1 MNARRYGFLIVI
13 GLAILQA
20 ALAVLRSYELFQ
32 IGADLTKRGAIF
44 VPLMGLITLAS
55 AGTVIAMALLY
66 CLFAYGALQGK
77 GWARAVAFVAIA
89 LNVVLVASALMN
101 GAPAAAALLWTIIPA
116 VVLLY
121 LLTVPVARAPA

>member
-1 MNARRYGFLIVI
+1 
-13 GLAILQA
+13 
-20 ALAVLRSYELFQ
+20 
-32 IGADLTKRGAIF
+32 
-44 VPLMGLITLAS
+44 MGLITLAS